1 MAGARDESGT
11 EKFCCLGVD
20 SLHELVLD
28 LTEDLSPVIGGAK
41 PIDSSTSYVHVNHGP
56 SSAPGE
62 NLITISRRDPN
73 AKRLISHLAVNGF
86 YLYRATEDGSRFV
99 RDHTISRLW
108 HRVKDG
114 DFSTN
119 EDGLIYSFTLPAV
132 KSDFM
137 RILVIFSSMSTSI
150 YTPSMMRY
158 FEQHFRSAQKHVPP
172 NTAVLRIA
180 DIGGVVGAF
189 YLNTVRNPDNTERIR
204 RLITE
209 TAIAHN
215 VSHHD
220 VVLYGA
226 SKGGTGAL
234 YHGLTGGFKCLAVD
248 PVISDDY
255 YVSTYQDSH
264 FTTSG
269 VFPERKQDVFARIID
284 KALDSDSKIS
294 GEDTMTAVIYSER
307 SPQYGAIQEIA
318 VQKLHDR
325 AAFFNCIN
333 PEIADHPDVSPKSLN
348 TAAMLINMFFYDMDL
363 KPGVRRVF

>member
-1 MAGARDESGT
+1 MND
-11 EKFCCLGVD
+11 
-20 SLHELVLD
+20 LVLNLVD
-28 LTEDLSPVIGGAK
+28 DLSPVIDGTT
-41 PIDSSTSYVHVNHGP
+41 PIDPSTSYALVNHGP
-56 SSAPGE
+56 SAAPGE
-62 NLITISRRDPN
+62 SLITISRRDPA

-86 YLYRATEDGSRFV
+86 YLYRVTEGGSRFV

-114 DFSTN
+114 DFSAN
-119 EDGLIYSFTLPAV
+119 EDGLIYSLTLPAV

-137 RILVIFSSMSTSI
+137 RILVVFSSMSTSI

-158 FEQHFRSAQKHVPP
+158 FEQNFRSAQKHIPP

-189 YLNTVRNPDNTERIR
+189 YLNTARDPNNTERVR

-209 TAIAHN
+209 TALAHN
-215 VSHHD
+215 VSFD
-220 VVLYGA
+220 DIVLYGA

-264 FTTSG
+264 FTTDG
-269 VFPERKQDVFARIID
+269 VFPESKQDVFARVIEH
-284 KALDSDSKIS
+284 ALDSDSKTS
-294 GEDTMTAVIYSER
+294 DERTKTAVIYSER
-307 SPQYGAIQEIA
+307 SPQFGAIQEIA
-318 VQKLHDR
+318 VEKLRGR

-348 TAAMLINMFFYDMDL
+348 TAAMLMNMFFYDMEL
-363 KPGVRRVF
+363 KPGVRRIF

>member
-1 MAGARDESGT
+1 MND
-11 EKFCCLGVD
+11 
-20 SLHELVLD
+20 LVLD
-28 LTEDLSPVIGGAK
+28 LADDLSPVIDGTAA
-41 PIDSSTSYVHVNHGP
+41 IDPSTSYVLVNHGP

-62 NLITISRRDPN
+62 NLITISRRDPA
-73 AKRLISHLAVNGF
+73 AKRLISHLAMNGF
-86 YLYRATEDGSRFV
+86 YLYRVTENGSRFV
-99 RDHTISRLW
+99 RDHTISKLW

-119 EDGLIYSFTLPAV
+119 GDGLIYSLTLPAV
-132 KSDFM
+132 KSNFM
-137 RILVIFSSMSTSI
+137 RILVIFSSMNTSI

-158 FEQHFRSAQKHVPP
+158 FEQNFRSAQKHVPP
-172 NTAVLRIA
+172 NTAILRIA

-189 YLNTVRNPDNTERIR
+189 YLNTVRNPNNTERIR

-209 TAIAHN
+209 TATAHQ
-215 VSHHD
+215 VSFGD

-264 FTTSG
+264 FTTDG

-284 KALDSDSKIS
+284 HALDSDSKTS
-294 GEDTMTAVIYSER
+294 AEGTKTAVIYSER

-318 VQKLHDR
+318 VGKLQGR

-333 PEIADHPDVSPKSLN
+333 PEISDHPDVSPKSLN
-348 TAAMLINMFFYDMDL
+348 TAAMLMNMLFYDMEL

>member
-1 MAGARDESGT
+1 M
-11 EKFCCLGVD
+11 K
-20 SLHELVLD
+20 ELVLD
-28 LTEDLSPVIGGAK
+28 LTEDLSPVIDGTL
-41 PIDSSTSYVHVNHGP
+41 PIDPSTSYALVNHGP
-56 SSAPGE
+56 SSVPGE
-62 NLITISRRDPN
+62 SLITIARRNPI
-73 AKRLISHLAVNGF
+73 AKGLINRLAMDGF
-86 YLYRATEDGSRFV
+86 YLYRVTEDGSRFV

-132 KSDFM
+132 KTEFM

-158 FEQHFRSAQKHVPP
+158 FEQNFRSAQKHVPP
-172 NTAVLRIA
+172 NTAILRIA

-189 YLNTVRNPDNTERIR
+189 YLNTARNPNNAERVR

-209 TAIAHN
+209 TASAHN
-215 VSHHD
+215 VSSND

-264 FTTSG
+264 FTTGG
-269 VFPERKQDVFARIID
+269 VFPESKQDVFARVID
-284 KALDSDSKIS
+284 SALDSDSRTS
-294 GEDTMTAVIYSER
+294 GEGTTTAVIYSER

-318 VQKLHDR
+318 VRKLRDR

-348 TAAMLINMFFYDMDL
+348 TAAMLMNMFFYDMDL